1 VRIAASAD
9 LIDDREY
16 AAPPE
21 LVFEVWTKAE
31 HFARWFAPDDAEVPF
46 CEIDARP
53 GGVIRFQHRFRD
65 GQLVSIRGV
74 FDEVVAPT
82 RLSFTFTFVDS
93 NDRPTVNAMMPEWPV
108 GAHIVMTVEL
118 VATARGTRMSVA
130 QRVAEP
136 ELADSAPIVRHR
148 KLAAIGWSQTAER
161 LVAYLER
168 RTPWD
173 S

>member
-1 VRIAASAD
+1 MPIDASAD

-21 LVFEVWTKAE
+21 LVFEAWTKAE
-31 HFARWFAPDDAEVPF
+31 HFARWFGPDNVEMLL

-53 GGVIRFQHRFRD
+53 GGVIRFRHRFP
-65 GQLVSIRGV
+65 GGPLVTIRGV
-74 FDEVVAPT
+74 FDEVVPPT
-82 RLSFTFTFVDS
+82 RLSFTFTFVDA

-118 VATARGTRMSVA
+118 FATARGTRMTVA

-136 ELADSAPIVRHR
+136 ELIGSPPIVRHR
-148 KLAAIGWSQTAER
+148 KLAAIGWNQTAAR